1 MRINVFFLAI
11 LVGFSACNSGS
22 SGPTPGGS
30 GPSNGSMTATFS
42 NIVGTPPSGIS
53 TAAFTATSAYAG
65 TAGGTTT
72 ISGVQG
78 NRVIV
83 VNLPADIATTGSC
96 TQPDGFGGF
105 QCMVSIGLE
114 GQPST
119 IEFSEQ
125 TQFTAT
131 QSGNSLTIR
140 GTGIFKEPD
149 NSHSRNFALDA
160 TVVPQVTR

>member
-1 MRINVFFLAI
+1 MRINVFLLAA
-11 LVGFSACNSGS
+11 LLGLSACNSGS
-22 SGPTPGGS
+22 SGPSPTPGG
-30 GPSNGSMTATFS
+30 SNGSMTATFS

-65 TAGGTTT
+65 TAGGVTTV
-72 ISGVQG
+72 SGVQG

-83 VNLPADIATTGSC
+83 VNLPAEITDTGSC

-131 QSGNSLTIR
+131 RSGSTLTIR
-140 GTGIFKEPD
+140 GTGLFKELD
-149 NSHSRNFALDA
+149 GSHSRNFTLNA
-160 TVVPQVTR
+160 TVIPQVVR